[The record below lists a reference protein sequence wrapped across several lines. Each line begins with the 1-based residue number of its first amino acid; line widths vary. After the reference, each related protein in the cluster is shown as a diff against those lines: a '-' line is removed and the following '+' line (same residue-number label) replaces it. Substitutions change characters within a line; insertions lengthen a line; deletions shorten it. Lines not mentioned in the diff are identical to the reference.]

1 MKAKTFLLA
10 IVAVLAWPA
19 SAATQL
25 NDDTITIKVDK
36 TSQLLVEQW
45 IENYKNV
52 NPHVL
57 IKLVSGK
64 NADADLTLVNTPQAN
79 GNVTYVGRYALLPV
93 TSDNN
98 PFLKDI
104 LHKEWKSK
112 DLKSLFFT
120 ADDLDDE
127 YEEQVEGRHNKLND
141 KLTVYSGSGKASHT
155 NTFASYFGH
164 TIDELR
170 GNRIVGDDL
179 HLLSALKEDKTSVTF
194 NALSNL
200 YDLRSRSLK
209 THLVLLPLAL
219 KKAQEEVLLSGNLD
233 ALLNIIENENVNLI
247 PVQTFGF
254 IYHTFDADIEQFLR
268 WVVSTGQQYN
278 HQQGFLRLSQDE
290 VESQLQLLANN

>member
-64 NADADLTLVNTPQAN
+64 NADADLTLVNTPQTN
-79 GNVTYVGRYALLPV
+79 DNVTYVGRYALLPV

-179 HLLSALKEDKTSVTF
+179 HLLSALKEDKTSVT
-194 NALSNL
+194 
-200 YDLRSRSLK
+200 
-209 THLVLLPLAL
+209 AL

>member
-155 NTFASYFGH
+155 NTFASYFGY

-209 THLVLLPLAL
+209 TNLVLLPLAL